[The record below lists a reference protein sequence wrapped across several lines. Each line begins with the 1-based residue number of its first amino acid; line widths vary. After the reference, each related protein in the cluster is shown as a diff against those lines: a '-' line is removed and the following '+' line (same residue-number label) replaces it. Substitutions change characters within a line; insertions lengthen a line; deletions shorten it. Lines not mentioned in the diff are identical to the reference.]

1 MTSQCA
7 LLRHRCCLF
16 VLALTVGATTAARSQ
31 VEIGGPTPPPV
42 SARDRDA
49 PPLDVKLGPV
59 FGWLFLNEQVMSET
73 YGTVAIPGLMMVTDV
88 SADTRF
94 VLGAG
99 RGAARGNP
107 FHDVTGYE
115 GGDEAELTTV
125 PLRIGLQSDLSP
137 HPRLHLLCG
146 LSAELVWMRE
156 RLPAAAVAGSP
167 DHVDFDGWGEGL
179 RFGFGPE
186 WRSADDRRVVGF
198 TMEWSASGGEV
209 FGDGRRHEVNLTGTG
224 LQFHVLWRL

>member
-1 MTSQCA
+1 MTSHCA
-7 LLRHRCCLF
+7 PLRRRCCLL
-16 VLALTVGATTAARSQ
+16 VLALAVGGSAVARSE
-31 VEIGGPTPPPV
+31 VEIGGSAAPPV
-42 SARDRDA
+42 PAHDRDV
-49 PPLDVKLGPV
+49 PPLDVRLGPV

-73 YGTVAIPGLMMVTDV
+73 YGSVATPGLMIVTDV
-88 SADTRF
+88 SDDTRF

-99 RGAARGNP
+99 RGTSRGNP

-115 GGDEAELTTV
+115 GSDEVELTTI
-125 PLRIGLQSDLSP
+125 PLRIGLQTDLSP

-146 LSAELVWMRE
+146 LSAEMVWMRE
-156 RLPAAAVAGSP
+156 RLPAAAVAGSR

-186 WRSADDRRVVGF
+186 WRSADARRVIGF
-198 TMEWSASGGEV
+198 TMEWGASGGEV

-224 LQFHVLWRL
+224 LQFHMLWRL